1 MSLREQFDED
11 LDIFFDL
18 DEMATEHDL
27 QGRKLQLVVDSDQL
41 QKNALQDPGG
51 IFDGDF
57 LLFAKTRDLSG
68 LRIAAG
74 SLIELDARPYQ
85 ILSVID
91 EDGVTQ
97 ITLSAAQGGH

>member
-51 IFDGDF
+51 IFD
-57 LLFAKTRDLSG
+57 
-68 LRIAAG
+68 
-74 SLIELDARPYQ
+74 
-85 ILSVID
+85 
-91 EDGVTQ
+91 
-97 ITLSAAQGGH
+97 